1 VVRFELP
8 DLSFFFVQL
17 APYLGRDFTVV
28 RNAQMAALQLP
39 KTGYAVAID
48 LGDIH
53 SPVSSIHPRRKQEVG
68 RRLAISALSV
78 QYGRA
83 VTATG
88 PLFLSMVTDASGM
101 VATVAH
107 VPGTALSLH
116 AVGTADCDQV
126 GSRLCCG
133 ESPFQVLTLD
143 GQWVRANFSL
153 LADRAVLQLPKNVSI
168 PVAARYAWE
177 AWPQCSLYNGRG
189 GPDDHAGIAA
199 TPWCWDGT
207 KACAA

>member
-1 VVRFELP
+1 MVRFELP

-126 GSRLCCG
+126 GSLRITHHIISPLLCAKHFAHKPTMAG
-133 ESPFQVLTLD
+133 GLTTVLRREPVPSPD
-143 GQWVRANFSL
+143 
-153 LADRAVLQLPKNVSI
+153 P
-168 PVAARYAWE
+168 
-177 AWPQCSLYNGRG
+177 
-189 GPDDHAGIAA
+189 
-199 TPWCWDGT
+199 
-207 KACAA
+207 